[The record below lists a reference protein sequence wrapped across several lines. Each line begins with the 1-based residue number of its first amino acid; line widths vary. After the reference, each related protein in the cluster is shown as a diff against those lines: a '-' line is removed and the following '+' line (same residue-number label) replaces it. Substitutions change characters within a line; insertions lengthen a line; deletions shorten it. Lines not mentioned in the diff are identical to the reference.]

1 MFGNLSQD
9 ENSLVVNSINNN
21 QNVGASWIFT
31 QGPLETW
38 IQNGPAFIGT
48 GAVNP
53 ITQQGF
59 SNISGDGKTVAVVDN
74 SNQGLLWVFV

>member
-21 QNVGASWIFT
+21 QNVGASWMFT
-31 QGPLETW
+31 Q
-38 IQNGPAFIGT
+38 GT

-53 ITQQGF
+53 IAQQGF
-59 SNISGDGKTVAVVDN
+59 SNISGNGKRVAVVDN
-74 SNQGLLWVFV
+74 SNQGLLWIFV